1 MFFFKKKTEE
11 KNLNKTGVITVGGVY
26 GVGKTSLIKK
36 ALKEHNID
44 IPALKGSLL
53 MTEYLG
59 LSSPKEL
66 SSQTPEKRQE
76 ARIYMFKILRNS
88 QIGVRDAHFSILGD
102 DGKYEFPFDPN
113 DNAVA
118 AVLLWAE
125 AEDILKHR
133 KRRKDKKKLDL
144 IEIENHQKIERQG
157 ALDYSK
163 KLDIPLYII
172 KSNYNSDITSAK
184 LADILKKHTLGTV

>member
-1 MFFFKKKTEE
+1 MFFFKKKT
-11 KNLNKTGVITVGGVY
+11 KKKSLDKSGVIMVGGIY
-26 GVGKTSLIKK
+26 GVGKTYLIKK
-36 ALKEHNID
+36 TLKEHDID
-44 IPALKGSLL
+44 IPILKGSLL

-66 SSQTPEKRQE
+66 SSQTLERRQK
-76 ARIYMFKILRNS
+76 ARTHMFKILRDS
-88 QIGVRDAHFSILGD
+88 QTGVRDAHFSVLGD

-125 AEDILKHR
+125 PEDILRHR
-133 KRRKDKKKLDL
+133 KRRKDRKKLDL

-163 KLDIPLYII
+163 KLGIPLYVI
-172 KSNYNSDITSAK
+172 KNNYNIDTISTK
-184 LADILKKHTLGTV
+184 LANILKKHNN